1 MRREGRLNPDTPPGD
16 PGSAGIIFYRRSADG
31 TRVLLVH
38 PGGPY
43 WRNRERGAWQ
53 IPKGA
58 IEPGE
63 TPLAAACREV
73 EEELGIAVSGRAEP
87 LGSIRQAGGKTVAV
101 FAREQEVDISSIVSD
116 DVLLEWPPRSGRRR
130 SFPEID
136 AARWLTLAEAEEAI
150 LASQRPLLAR
160 LAALLR
166 SRDAASRPPPAGWRS

>member
-1 MRREGRLNPDTPPGD
+1 MNPEAPPGD
-16 PGSAGIIFYRRSADG
+16 PGSAGIIFCRRSADG

-43 WRNRERGAWQ
+43 WRNREKGGWQ

-63 TPLAAACREV
+63 TPLAAACREA
-73 EEELGIAVSGRAEP
+73 EEELGIAVSGPAEP
-87 LGSIRQAGGKTVAV
+87 LGSIRQAGGKAVAV
-101 FAREQEVDISSIVSD
+101 FAREQEVDISSLVSND
-116 DVLLEWPPRSGRRR
+116 FLLEWPPRSGRRR

-136 AARWLTLAEAEEAI
+136 VARWLTLAEAEEVM

-160 LAALLR
+160 LAMLVR
-166 SRDAASRPPPAGWRS
+166 DRDAASRPPPAG